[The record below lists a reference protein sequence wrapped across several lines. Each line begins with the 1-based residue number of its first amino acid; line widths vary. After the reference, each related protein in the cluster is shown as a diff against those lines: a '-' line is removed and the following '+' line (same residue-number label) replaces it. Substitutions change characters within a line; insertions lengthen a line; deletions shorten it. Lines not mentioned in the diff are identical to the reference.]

1 MSTHYVSSHVI
12 NRTVN
17 KALNIQVD
25 TRANGK
31 YSCSITWPENGVVI
45 SSGEKT
51 LAVRLITSA
60 TEAFS
65 MSSGFPA
72 TFSCSAVGDKV
83 AAISFSVT
91 DASTEMSRDVPGE
104 VTESRDDQERVT
116 TVGNLDLSFLTVSSV
131 IDCAVQWDGD
141 VTVLKS
147 NPNLVTV
154 MQSVDIK
161 SPDNSDGW
169 VTEDRYLTIECL
181 ADVQLPNLFRVDV
194 DFEWMLR
201 TETSSQWV
209 KIEDSDDFE

>member
-1 MSTHYVSSHVI
+1 
-12 NRTVN
+12 
-17 KALNIQVD
+17 
-25 TRANGK
+25 
-31 YSCSITWPENGVVI
+31 
-45 SSGEKT
+45 
-51 LAVRLITSA
+51 
-60 TEAFS
+60 

-83 AAISFSVT
+83 AAISCSVT
-91 DASTEMSRDVPGE
+91 DASTDMSHDVPVE
-104 VTESRDDQERVT
+104 VTQSLDDQERVT
-116 TVGNLDLSFLTVSSV
+116 TVGNLNLSFLTVSSV

-141 VTVLKS
+141 ATVLKS

>member
-1 MSTHYVSSHVI
+1 MSH
-12 NRTVN
+12 
-17 KALNIQVD
+17 
-25 TRANGK
+25 
-31 YSCSITWPENGVVI
+31 
-45 SSGEKT
+45 
-51 LAVRLITSA
+51 
-60 TEAFS
+60 
-65 MSSGFPA
+65 
-72 TFSCSAVGDKV
+72 
-83 AAISFSVT
+83 
-91 DASTEMSRDVPGE
+91 DVPVE
-104 VTESRDDQERVT
+104 VTQSLDDQERVT
-116 TVGNLDLSFLTVSSV
+116 TVGNLNLSFLTVSSV

-141 VTVLKS
+141 ATVLKS